1 MFKVG
6 DVVREKGGP
15 FWLDDTGVITSDNGS
30 DYSVTA
36 TLATGWE
43 YTFFIEE
50 KDLELAGTD
59 ETTITAGKGP
69 PAGGVKHDSGKPD
82 PTFLSWELVQGVA
95 KVREFGAKKYSR
107 NNWKKGLGVERNIAA
122 AIRHLYQALNESNL
136 DPESG
141 LPHFMHAVCS
151 IEQAYYDS
159 IHHPEL
165 DGRPEEVKCA
175 SSES

>member
-15 FWLDDTGVITSDNGS
+15 FWLYGTGIVKAVDKGS
-30 DYSVTA
+30 MGVRV
-36 TLATGWE
+36 
-43 YTFFIEE
+43 EE
-50 KDLELAGTD
+50 TVESGSTYAFWVDADSLELVN
-59 ETTITAGKGP
+59 
-69 PAGGVKHDSGKPD
+69 PAHRQTPASGGIKHDSGKPD